1 LFHCD
6 RSEDVDIAICDR
18 IESVRNEG
26 GDFAGNKNAKA
37 FNIFQNRLAHQM
49 YQLQSWQSENLL
61 PAESSLPLSGHVL
74 LTKPTDVK
82 SLILRFVENLDICN
96 DRRQRQTKGGK

>member
-1 LFHCD
+1 MPRKRVCLFHCD

-26 GDFAGNKNAKA
+26 
-37 FNIFQNRLAHQM
+37 
-49 YQLQSWQSENLL
+49 
-61 PAESSLPLSGHVL
+61 HVL

-82 SLILRFVENLDICN
+82 SLILRLVCISSISLYYL
-96 DRRQRQTKGGK
+96 